1 MKNIFIISGLFCCCL
16 SVTAQFNVDSLK
28 KIVYSSSSDS
38 IIADACS
45 KIAFTMS
52 DDNPDT
58 AIFYGFKGVAISDKL
73 NNNYLKIITYSRLA
87 LAYDTKKMYNI
98 SHPLYLKAIDI
109 AKKIQDAALLA
120 KPQNNLALSYYLEGK
135 LDSALYWHL
144 QALQS
149 RQKTGTKKDIAQ
161 SLNNIGLVYRIKK
174 DYAHAI
180 EYYRESLLLKK
191 EVNDRKGILTTL
203 LNISYAF
210 KEDKKFDSSVYYAKA
225 CTKLAENNNNDLK
238 EYYQSLT
245 NTALSYNQQ
254 KKYSEALELLIQV
267 ENQKTAVSDAK
278 NYPGCLSGIGEAY
291 LGLKKYDKAIAYLN
305 KALAMSVSSNILELT
320 AELHN
325 MLYEAYEAKGDY
337 KTALQH
343 FKEYKTYSD
352 SLLNLSNIQNTN
364 DLSARYET
372 KQKEK
377 EIALLNTENQ
387 VNILSIKNKQRTI
400 LLYTAGLLILLG
412 IIIVTLYLY
421 RNKQKTNT
429 ELEEKNKM
437 ISKALNEKEILLKEI
452 HHRVKNNLQVIS
464 SLLNLQSKSIE
475 DKKALEAIKEGRDR
489 VKSMALIHQNLY
501 QDDNLTGVDAK
512 EYIDK
517 LVHSLFV
524 SYNIEPEKITL
535 LTDIDPLQI
544 DVDTIIPLGL
554 ILNELISNSLKYAFT
569 ERDTGKLEVKLKQLN
584 ENLLLEVNDDG
595 KGLPEGWNKK
605 TSSLGYQLIQS
616 FVQKMKAELEV
627 RNQNGTKVRMIITK
641 FKLTT

>member
-1 MKNIFIISGLFCCCL
+1 
-16 SVTAQFNVDSLK
+16 
-28 KIVYSSSSDS
+28 
-38 IIADACS
+38 
-45 KIAFTMS
+45 MS
-52 DDNPDT
+52 DDDPDT
-58 AIFYGFKGVAISDKL
+58 AIFYGTKGVSISEKL

-87 LAYDTKKMYNI
+87 LAYDTKKLYST
-98 SHPLYLKAIDI
+98 SHLLYLKAIDI
-109 AKKIQDAALLA
+109 AKKIQDPALLA

-149 RQKTGTKKDIAQ
+149 RQKTGIKKDIAQ
-161 SLNNIGLVYRIKK
+161 SFNNIGLVYRIKK

-210 KEDKKFDSSVYYAKA
+210 TEAKNFDSAVYYAKA

-238 EYYQSLT
+238 EYYESLT

-254 KKYSEALELLIQV
+254 KKYSQALELLRQV
-267 ENQKTAVSDAK
+267 ENQKMAISDAK
-278 NYPGCLSGIGEAY
+278 NYPGCMAGIGEAY
-291 LGLKKYDKAIAYLN
+291 LGLKQYDNAITYLS
-305 KALAMSVSSNILELT
+305 KALKMSMSSNILELT
-320 AELHN
+320 SDLHK
-325 MLYEAYEAKGDY
+325 MLYEAYQAKGNY
-337 KTALQH
+337 KTALLH

-364 DLSARYET
+364 ELSARFET

-377 EIALLNTENQ
+377 EITLLNTENQ

-429 ELEEKNKM
+429 ELEEKNKI
-437 ISKALNEKEILLKEI
+437 ISKALNEKEVLLKEI

-464 SLLNLQSKSIE
+464 SLLNLQSKNIE
-475 DKKALEAIKEGRDR
+475 DEKALEAIKEGRDR

-517 LVHSLFV
+517 LTHSLFA
-524 SYNIEPEKITL
+524 SYNIERDKIKL
-535 LTDIDPLQI
+535 ETDIDALKI

-554 ILNELISNSLKYAFT
+554 ILNELISNALKYAFT
-569 ERDTGKLEVKLKQLN
+569 EKETGTLEVKLKQQQ
-584 ENLLLEVNDDG
+584 EHLLLEVNDNG

-605 TSSLGYQLIQS
+605 SSSLGYQLIQS
-616 FVQKMKAELEV
+616 FVQKMKAEIHIKNE
-627 RNQNGTKVRMIITK
+627 NGTKVQMIFTK
-641 FKLTT
+641 YKLTT